1 MNGELRLDAN
11 EGVPAALP
19 SRAPGFLDPESARR
33 YPDPKRLEAMVAR
46 RLDVE
51 AERVVI
57 TAGGDDA
64 IDRAVRALAPPAS
77 VVLST
82 EPAFV
87 EYEAAARRSRAEFRA
102 VHRAPDGPLPA
113 EALGE
118 AIRRL
123 RPSLVIFASPDNP
136 GGGVTS
142 AEELGAIA
150 ALGVPVVFDCAYSE
164 FAQDQ
169 SVYRKALEIPSVIR
183 VGSFSKAWG
192 LAGLRVGWAAA
203 SRDLAQAIR
212 DAAPPF
218 ATAGTSIRA
227 AMYALENGE
236 AAMERNV
243 ARTRLERER
252 LAALL
257 ASLGAHTW
265 KAEANFVPA
274 EVRDPAGLL
283 SFLSGRGIRVRAW
296 PGRRGYEKLVR
307 ITCPADRDEF
317 GALAKA
323 LREAKEYL

>member
-1 MNGELRLDAN
+1 
-11 EGVPAALP
+11 
-19 SRAPGFLDPESARR
+19 
-33 YPDPKRLEAMVAR
+33 
-46 RLDVE
+46 
-51 AERVVI
+51 
-57 TAGGDDA
+57 
-64 IDRAVRALAPPAS
+64 
-77 VVLST
+77 
-82 EPAFV
+82 
-87 EYEAAARRSRAEFRA
+87 
-102 VHRAPDGPLPA
+102 
-113 EALGE
+113 
-118 AIRRL
+118 
-123 RPSLVIFASPDNP
+123 
-136 GGGVTS
+136 VTS

-243 ARTRLERER
+243 ARTRLERAR

-296 PGRRGYEKLVR
+296 PGRSGYEKLVR